1 MLIRCWWNCVI
12 IQKRHSNKGGTKGG
26 NDDDDLD
33 GNTITGFLIYMVAIV
48 QLVFVDLAMEQCSF
62 RPNLH
67 KVMALEPG
75 CEEAL
80 SVTLFSSY

>member
-1 MLIRCWWNCVI
+1 M
-12 IQKRHSNKGGTKGG
+12 
-26 NDDDDLD
+26 
-33 GNTITGFLIYMVAIV
+33 YMVAIV

-80 SVTLFSSY
+80 SVTLFSSSCPEDNIALMVPEITMGNCGV